1 MLFTWKTNQTKTAQ
15 TAQKPRSIIQ
25 NLHGGDLILTTNDSD
40 ILDAIKQFMAFQSS
54 EHMGH

>member
-1 MLFTWKTNQTKTAQ
+1 
-15 TAQKPRSIIQ
+15 
-25 NLHGGDLILTTNDSD
+25 LILTTNDSD

>member
-1 MLFTWKTNQTKTAQ
+1 M
-15 TAQKPRSIIQ
+15 SDIE
-25 NLHGGDLILTTNDSD
+25 HGGALTLTTNDVD

>member
-1 MLFTWKTNQTKTAQ
+1 
-15 TAQKPRSIIQ
+15 
-25 NLHGGDLILTTNDSD
+25 LILTTNDTD